1 MLEEYNAIMSVQ
13 ELMEALNIGRNS
25 VYELLNSGEI
35 AAFRIGRN
43 WKIPKDS
50 VIHYIGQWRNSKAG

>member
-1 MLEEYNAIMSVQ
+1 MLDEYGALLTVQ
-13 ELMEALNIGRNS
+13 ELMETLNIGRNS

-35 AAFRIGRN
+35 SAFRIGRS

-50 VIHYIGQWRNSKAG
+50 VIYYINQWSRNNK